1 MTPRKHLNHDA
12 PHWVNA
18 DADYF
23 ITLCAE
29 PRGHNHFCHPDL
41 GAVVLD
47 SIRIDNDQHHWYC
60 ELAVLMPDHL
70 HLVVHFPPEKTVA
83 QVTGLWKHALA
94 RSHGITWQRNF
105 FDHRLRNDEN
115 AQQKWDYVLLNP
127 VRAGLIDDASKWPY
141 TWMPNH

>member
-23 ITLCAE
+23 ITLCADHAATTIFVI
-29 PRGHNHFCHPDL
+29 PISAQSC
-41 GAVVLD
+41 
-47 SIRIDNDQHHWYC
+47 SIRSASTTANIIGTANSPYSCRTTFIWSSD
-60 ELAVLMPDHL
+60 
-70 HLVVHFPPEKTVA
+70 FPPEKTVA